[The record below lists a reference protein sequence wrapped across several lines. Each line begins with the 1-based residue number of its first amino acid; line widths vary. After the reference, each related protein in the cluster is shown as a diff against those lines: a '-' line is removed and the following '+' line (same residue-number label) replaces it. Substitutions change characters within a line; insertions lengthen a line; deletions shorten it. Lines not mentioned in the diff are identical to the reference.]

1 MAFEPSESKL
11 YFEDLKVGASFT
23 SGTYEMTLE
32 RIFEFAAQF
41 DPQPFHTDADAA
53 RATFFGGLAASG
65 WHTAAVTMQLLVQS
79 VPIAGGLIGAGS
91 EITWPR
97 AVRPGD
103 VLRVTTTVKEL
114 IGSKSKP
121 DRGLA
126 VLESITYNQDDAV
139 CQRNVSRVLVFRRP
153 PPQSR

>member
-1 MAFEPSESKL
+1 MATEPSESTL

-23 SGTYEMTLE
+23 SGPYEMTRE
-32 RIFEFAAQF
+32 RIIGFASEF
-41 DPQPFHTDADAA
+41 DPQPFHTDFDAA
-53 RATFFGGLAASG
+53 KATFFGGLAASG
-65 WHTAAVTMQLLVQS
+65 WHTSAVTMRLLVES
-79 VPIAGGLIGAGS
+79 VPLAGGLIGAGS
-91 EITWPR
+91 EIAWPR

-103 VLRVTTTVKEL
+103 VLRVTTTIKQL

-139 CQRNVSRVLVFRRP
+139 CQSNVSKVLVFRRD
-153 PPQSR
+153 PQ